1 MDMQSHRTGSPAKSS
16 AKRSDFPGNSRW
28 QTLRNLIHPQQ
39 FRESVQ
45 LAPQPSLRNDFM
57 AGLQTGL
64 TAVVALTLAYLSPWT
79 EFVGFAGL
87 GALIALFARHS
98 SHWQRHWMLLLAAV
112 IQTALVFIMSGV
124 AYMDWSVPT
133 QLALLSIIC
142 GLLMFI
148 CSSTALGAPGPLI
161 FLFAAGA
168 CVGSEPDWQQVLD
181 RTLVT
186 GAATLLGWFICM
198 VTSFWRHVPTA
209 QTASASA
216 GIRPL
221 QSRLIAAAR
230 TMLGAAIAVYLVH
243 YGFQAHYPAWAAM
256 GALAVMQGAHLHLS
270 MNRALQRMAG
280 TTLGAIIA
288 WFLLVQEPSIWT
300 LIAVIGIFQ
309 LLTEIFIGSNYALGQ
324 MFIAPMALLTM
335 HLAAPW
341 VSSEAMVPERVIDTV
356 VGACIGMII
365 AVVFSSMDDRRYL
378 AQLRDKIAQSSP

>member
-1 MDMQSHRTGSPAKSS
+1 
-16 AKRSDFPGNSRW
+16 
-28 QTLRNLIHPQQ
+28 
-39 FRESVQ
+39 
-45 LAPQPSLRNDFM
+45 M

-64 TAVVALTLAYLSPWT
+64 TAVVALTLVYLSAWS

-87 GALIALFARHS
+87 GALVALFARHS
-98 SHWQRHWMLLLAAV
+98 SHWQRHWMLLLAAA
-112 IQTALVFIMSGV
+112 IQTGLVFLMSGV
-124 AYMDWSVPT
+124 AFLEWSVPA

-168 CVGSEPDWQQVLD
+168 CVGSEPNWPQVVD

-186 GAATLLGWFICM
+186 GAATLVGWFICM
-198 VTSFWRHVPTA
+198 ITSFWRYVPKE
-209 QTASASA
+209 QTASANA
-216 GIRPL
+216 QIRPL
-221 QSRLIAAAR
+221 KSRLIAAVR
-230 TMLGAAIAVYLVH
+230 TLIGAAIAVYLVH
-243 YGFQAHYPAWAAM
+243 YGFEAHYPAWAAM

-270 MNRALQRMAG
+270 MNRALQRMVG
-280 TTLGAIIA
+280 TTMGAVIA

-300 LIAVIGIFQ
+300 LIAVIGVFQ

-341 VSSEAMVPERVIDTV
+341 VSSEAMVPERVLDTV
-356 VGACIGMII
+356 VGACIGMVI
-365 AVVFSSMDDRRYL
+365 AVLFSTLDDRRYL
-378 AQLRDKIAQSSP
+378 TQLREDTSQRFS